1 MNVLL
6 AVGIHRIGAGDLLC
20 LPTMFSTLRLMRMG
34 GGGELI
40 FKVVHLAFIMMQ
52 NQLHL
57 ANKHERL
64 LLEAAKTPVWPI
76 NLPHLV

>member
-1 MNVLL
+1 
-6 AVGIHRIGAGDLLC
+6 
-20 LPTMFSTLRLMRMG
+20 MFANHVFYVAADADG
-34 GGGELI
+34 GGGQLI